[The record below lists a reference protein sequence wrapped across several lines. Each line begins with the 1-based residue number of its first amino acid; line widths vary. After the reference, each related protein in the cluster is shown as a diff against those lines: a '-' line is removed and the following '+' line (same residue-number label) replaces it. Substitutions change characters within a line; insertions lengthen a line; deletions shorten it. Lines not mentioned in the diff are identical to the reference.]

1 MPCNFMYI
9 ASADTSLPNC
19 VLYVYSFTLF
29 TERDRT
35 TYPDLL
41 YFLKDVSD
49 WQSLGAHILPGNTE
63 GPIEIIYTTH
73 KGDVQECKKAL
84 FLEYL
89 KAGDRSW
96 TTVIAALIKI
106 GNKNLAKEVKQ
117 NLGL

>member
-1 MPCNFMYI
+1 MQIPHCITM
-9 ASADTSLPNC
+9 PNC
-19 VLYVYSFTLF
+19 VLYIYSFILF